1 VRRTVRAVAATVVPD
16 AARLTDPEWGEWER
30 IVEQAVAMRPPA
42 MRRQLGVFIR
52 LVNLLPILRF
62 GRPFTALD
70 ARRRER
76 VLRWLE
82 DNPLLLLRRGF
93 WGVRT
98 LVYMGYYA
106 RPDAMREIGYRA
118 ALRGWEARR

>member
-76 VLRWLE
+76 VLHWLE

-106 RPDAMREIGYRA
+106 RPDAMGEIGYRA